1 MGIPSFQALLPSLV
15 GSLTAQTWTQLGLEH
30 AAPTGQ
36 TSKETAFEKP
46 LIFPKTHPDQFLKPF
61 LPPQGIL

>member
-1 MGIPSFQALLPSLV
+1 MGIPSFQALLPSLL
-15 GSLTAQTWTQLGLEH
+15 GSLTAQTWTQLGPEH

-36 TSKETAFEKP
+36 TSKESVLEKS
-46 LIFPKTHPDQFLKPF
+46 LMFPKTHPDQFLKQF